1 MIDADGEIRWILDWE
16 KSDEHRYIG
25 IGCGLIRMQNGH
37 YMTGDGNHHR
47 MVEVDMM
54 GNTIHNWDMLER
66 GYTMHHA
73 ISQDKQGNILATVS
87 KTSAKIA
94 NGKDVRIN
102 DFIIMMDPEK
112 GEILQEWDLVHMLDS
127 ARYGMTDYDLTS
139 DPFAQSASNWAH
151 NNGIVEW
158 GDDYLATARYQ
169 GIFKFNKAGGIEW
182 IISPHGYWRDKY
194 LKLLLNPLHADGTPI
209 TDPEVIAGTKN
220 CDDFE
225 WPWGCHTAVPLPNGH
240 ILYFNNG
247 YGRNFKL
254 DFADRKN
261 IYTCGIEYEVDEV
274 NRTVRQV
281 WQYGKER
288 GAAYF
293 TPARSGVQYLEQNG

>member
-1 MIDADGEIRWILDWE
+1 
-16 KSDEHRYIG
+16 
-25 IGCGLIRMQNGH
+25 
-37 YMTGDGNHHR
+37 
-47 MVEVDMM
+47 
-54 GNTIHNWDMLER
+54 
-66 GYTMHHA
+66 
-73 ISQDKQGNILATVS
+73 
-87 KTSAKIA
+87 
-94 NGKDVRIN
+94 
-102 DFIIMMDPEK
+102 MMDPEK

-240 ILYFNNG
+240 IFYFNNG

-254 DFADRKN
+254 DFTDRKN

-293 TPARSGVQYLEQNG
+293 TPARSGVQYLEQTGNRLICPGMSNVLSNGNRGARVTEVDPETQEVVFELELEDAIYQRVYRMSLYPENQ